1 MIPKNFTPDRD
12 SLQGRAILIT
22 GAGSGLGRALAIE
35 CARAGA
41 SVILSGRNGAKLDL
55 VYDEIEAMGA
65 PQPAIAVLDLAV
77 ATAVDYD
84 RLARVIDEEFGK
96 LDGLVHA
103 AGLLG
108 DRTPLEQY
116 DVPTWCKVLHV
127 NLTAP
132 FILTQVLLAAL
143 RKSEDASII
152 FVSSGVVKQSRP
164 FWGAYAVSKA
174 GLESV
179 RSMLSE
185 ELEGEANIRVNSVN
199 HGRMRT
205 ALRAGGML
213 AFAVSFDE
221 VIVTTFTAGQQTT
234 LPIWMLGE
242 LIRPRQRP
250 VTNVVAVFVIVVTLL
265 PILAAYYLTR
275 EGEHTGGSSK

>member
-1 MIPKNFTPDRD
+1 MIPTQFIPDAD
-12 SLQGRAILIT
+12 LLAGRVVLIT

-41 SVILSGRNGAKLDL
+41 SVILSGRSQPKVER

-65 PQPAIAVLDLAV
+65 PQPAIAMLDLAA

-84 RLARVIDEEFGK
+84 NLAKTIDSEFGK
-96 LDGLVHA
+96 LDGVVHA

-132 FILTQVLLAAL
+132 FILTQVLLPNL
-143 RKSEDASII
+143 RKSADASVI
-152 FVSSGVVKQSRP
+152 FVSSGVVNNQRP
-164 FWGAYAVSKA
+164 FWGAYAVAKS

-179 RSMLSE
+179 RSMLSQ
-185 ELEGEANIRVNSVN
+185 ELDGEPNIRVNSVN
-199 HGRMRT
+199 PGRMRT
-205 ALRAGGML
+205 AMRA
-213 AFAVSFDE
+213 
-221 VIVTTFTAGQQTT
+221 
-234 LPIWMLGE
+234 
-242 LIRPRQRP
+242 
-250 VTNVVAVFVIVVTLL
+250 
-265 PILAAYYLTR
+265 AAYPAEDPNTVPTPASVSGPFLYLLSAR
-275 EGEHTGGSSK
+275 GRGIDGQYIEAQ

>member
-1 MIPKNFTPDRD
+1 MIPKQFTPDRGLL
-12 SLQGRAILIT
+12 SGRVVLIT
-22 GAGSGLGRALAIE
+22 GASSGLGRALSVE

-41 SVILSGRNGAKLDL
+41 SVILSGRNGAKLEL
-55 VYDEIEAMGA
+55 VYDEIEALGA
-65 PQPAIAVLDLAV
+65 PQPAIAMLDLAV
-77 ATAVDYD
+77 ATAVEYD
-84 RLARVIDEEFGK
+84 GLARVIGDEFGK

-103 AGLLG
+103 AALLG

-132 FILTQVLLAAL
+132 FILTQVLLPEL
-143 RKSEDASII
+143 RKSADASVI

-164 FWGAYAVSKA
+164 FWGAYAVAKT

-199 HGRMRT
+199 PGRMRT
-205 ALRAGGML
+205 AMRA
-213 AFAVSFDE
+213 
-221 VIVTTFTAGQQTT
+221 
-234 LPIWMLGE
+234 
-242 LIRPRQRP
+242 
-250 VTNVVAVFVIVVTLL
+250 
-265 PILAAYYLTR
+265 AAYPAEDPNTVPSPESVSGPFLYLLSAR
-275 EGEHTGGSSK
+275 GRGIDGQFIDAQ

>member
-1 MIPKNFTPDRD
+1 MIPKDFVPDRE
-12 SLQGRAILIT
+12 LLKGRAILIT

-35 CARAGA
+35 SARAGA
-41 SVILSGRNGAKLDL
+41 SVILSGRNAAKLDR
-55 VYDEIEAMGA
+55 VYDEIEALGA
-65 PQPAIAVLDLAV
+65 PQPAIATLDLAL

-84 RLARVIDEEFGK
+84 ALARVIGEEFGK
-96 LDGLVHA
+96 LDGLVHTA
-103 AGLLG
+103 ALLG

-132 FILTQVLLAAL
+132 FILTQVLLPDL

-164 FWGAYAVSKA
+164 FWGAYAVSKT

-185 ELEGEANIRVNSVN
+185 ELEGEANIRINSVN
-199 HGRMRT
+199 PGRMRT
-205 ALRAGGML
+205 AMRA
-213 AFAVSFDE
+213 
-221 VIVTTFTAGQQTT
+221 
-234 LPIWMLGE
+234 
-242 LIRPRQRP
+242 
-250 VTNVVAVFVIVVTLL
+250 
-265 PILAAYYLTR
+265 AAYPAEDPNTVPTAQSVCGAFLYLLSAR
-275 EGEHTGGSSK
+275 GRGIDGRFIDAQ

>member
-1 MIPKNFTPDRD
+1 MIPTQFIPDAD
-12 SLQGRAILIT
+12 LLAGRAVLIT

-41 SVILSGRNGAKLDL
+41 SVILSGRSQPKVER

-65 PQPAIAVLDLAV
+65 PQPAIAMLDLAT

-84 RLARVIDEEFGK
+84 NLAKTIDSEFGK
-96 LDGLVHA
+96 LDGVVHA

-132 FILTQVLLAAL
+132 FILTQVLLPNL
-143 RKSEDASII
+143 RKSADASVI
-152 FVSSGVVKQSRP
+152 FVSSGVVKNQRP
-164 FWGAYAVSKA
+164 FWGAYAVAKS

-179 RSMLSE
+179 RSMLSQ
-185 ELEGEANIRVNSVN
+185 ELDGEPNIRVNSVN
-199 HGRMRT
+199 PGRMRT
-205 ALRAGGML
+205 AMRA
-213 AFAVSFDE
+213 
-221 VIVTTFTAGQQTT
+221 
-234 LPIWMLGE
+234 
-242 LIRPRQRP
+242 
-250 VTNVVAVFVIVVTLL
+250 
-265 PILAAYYLTR
+265 AAYPAEDPNTVPTPASVSGPFVYLLSAR
-275 EGEHTGGSSK
+275 GRGIDGQYIEAQ

>member
-1 MIPKNFTPDRD
+1 MDHGATRMIPKQFTPDRGLL
-12 SLQGRAILIT
+12 SGRVVLIT
-22 GAGSGLGRALAIE
+22 GASSGLGRALSVE

-41 SVILSGRNGAKLDL
+41 SVILSGRNGAKLEL
-55 VYDEIEAMGA
+55 VYDEIEALGA
-65 PQPAIAVLDLAV
+65 PQPAIAMLDLAA
-77 ATAVDYD
+77 ATAVEYD
-84 RLARVIDEEFGK
+84 GLARVIGDEFGK

-132 FILTQVLLAAL
+132 FILTQVLLPQL
-143 RKSEDASII
+143 RKSKDASVI

-164 FWGAYAVSKA
+164 FWGAYAVAKT

-199 HGRMRT
+199 PGRMRT
-205 ALRAGGML
+205 AMRA
-213 AFAVSFDE
+213 
-221 VIVTTFTAGQQTT
+221 
-234 LPIWMLGE
+234 
-242 LIRPRQRP
+242 
-250 VTNVVAVFVIVVTLL
+250 
-265 PILAAYYLTR
+265 AAYPAEDPNTVPTPESVSGPFLYLLSAR
-275 EGEHTGGSSK
+275 GRGIDGQFIDAQ

>member
-1 MIPKNFTPDRD
+1 MIPKDFTPDRD
-12 SLQGRAILIT
+12 LLKGRAILIT

-41 SVILSGRNGAKLDL
+41 SVILSGRNGAKLDR
-55 VYDEIEAMGA
+55 VYDEIEALGA
-65 PQPAIAVLDLAV
+65 AQPAIAMLDLAL

-84 RLARVIDEEFGK
+84 GLARVIGEEFGK

-103 AGLLG
+103 AALLG

-132 FILTQVLLAAL
+132 FILTQVLLPDL
-143 RKSEDASII
+143 RRSEDASII

-164 FWGAYAVSKA
+164 FWGAYAVSKT

-185 ELEGEANIRVNSVN
+185 ELEGETNIRVNSVN
-199 HGRMRT
+199 PGRMRT
-205 ALRAGGML
+205 AMRA
-213 AFAVSFDE
+213 
-221 VIVTTFTAGQQTT
+221 
-234 LPIWMLGE
+234 
-242 LIRPRQRP
+242 
-250 VTNVVAVFVIVVTLL
+250 
-265 PILAAYYLTR
+265 AAYPAEDPNTVPTAQSASGAFLYLLSAR
-275 EGEHTGGSSK
+275 SRGIDGQFIDAQ

>member
-1 MIPKNFTPDRD
+1 MIPKNFTPDRE
-12 SLQGRAILIT
+12 LLEGRAILIT

-41 SVILSGRNGAKLDL
+41 SVILSGRNGAKLER

-84 RLARVIDEEFGK
+84 GLARVIGEEFGK
-96 LDGLVHA
+96 LDGLIHA

-132 FILTQVLLAAL
+132 FILTQVLLADL
-143 RKSEDASII
+143 RKSADASVI

-164 FWGAYAVSKA
+164 FWGAYAVSKT
-174 GLESV
+174 GLEAV

-185 ELEGEANIRVNSVN
+185 ELEGEENIRVNSVN
-199 HGRMRT
+199 PGRVRT
-205 ALRAGGML
+205 AMRA
-213 AFAVSFDE
+213 
-221 VIVTTFTAGQQTT
+221 
-234 LPIWMLGE
+234 
-242 LIRPRQRP
+242 
-250 VTNVVAVFVIVVTLL
+250 
-265 PILAAYYLTR
+265 AAYPAEDPNTVPTAESVTGPFLYLLSAR
-275 EGEHTGGSSK
+275 GRGIDGQFIEAQ